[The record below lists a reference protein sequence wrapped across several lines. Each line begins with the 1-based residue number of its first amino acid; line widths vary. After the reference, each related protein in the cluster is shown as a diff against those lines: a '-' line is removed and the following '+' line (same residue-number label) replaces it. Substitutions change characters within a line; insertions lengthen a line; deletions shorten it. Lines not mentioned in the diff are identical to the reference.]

1 MKKFSYFILKDKVFL
16 IAVVIAIFTMF
27 FVPPSQEYIS
37 YMNYKVLVVMLTIM
51 LAVAGIYESH
61 FFYYVAT
68 KLVMHL
74 KNIRYISLSIIMT
87 TFLLAMFLTNDAVLL
102 TLIPFSIFILKH
114 IKMERHIIYVII
126 LQTIAA
132 NMGSALTPMGDPQN
146 IYLYEYY
153 QIPFNDFLGMTLPI
167 TIIGGILIIISTI
180 ILMPKKVVE
189 LNITTPKVDLKK
201 LGIYSLILLNALFS
215 ILRIIPL
222 LYTFIITI
230 VLGLIF
236 ARPLF
241 KRVDWYLLL
250 TFVSFFIITGNLS
263 RMENIGLVLANF
275 LDGKIK
281 VYFTGM
287 ISSQFISNVPSAVLL
302 STFTDASM
310 ARYLLQGVN
319 VGAMGTLIA
328 SLASLISFKYIL
340 RDFSKLTKK
349 YILIYSLI
357 SLIFMMVITLF
368 LLFFVWI

>member
-236 ARPLF
+236 ARHLF